1 MEYCH
6 CGSVG
11 AYLRSGNRLK
21 EEELREVVSCCLL
34 GLSYLHN
41 RNVMHRDIKPD
52 NLFISES
59 GVIKLGD
66 FGLAVLL
73 EQFDFGRTSSR
84 WFYVAPE
91 VYEEEACLKSDVWS
105 LGVSI
110 IEMAESKNPFASCT
124 SAQVMNMPPPSLSS
138 SGWSSDLVDFV
149 NACLVKDVKKRASV
163 EELLKHPFVKDSVER
178 IERGVKSPI
187 IQHLKW
193 KSCFFTTA
201 TNPNRFQYNYFA
213 FECNKSWS
221 MSHILK
227 GIMRLEDGVLVEYGS
242 GRIVWVDVNKKELL
256 EVEGVD
262 LSEMKRNEILDL
274 SVEGDRWEGD
284 VLNGNPCG
292 WGVVYDKDNQ
302 MMYEGFRMGDVNTCY
317 GRKYYSDISRV
328 EYEGEWCEGLRW
340 GRGVLFD
347 RNGVVVYDGE
357 WLKGDRLEKV
367 AEIGSASVLLH
378 NHVEEL
384 RVSDGCCNDEGLT
397 ELDLRGF
404 VNLRE
409 LKVENECFENVKEV
423 KLIGLSELESVEIG
437 MNCFTKFKNTRK
449 VTSDPNRH
457 FFLKNCPKL
466 KSLKMGRYSF
476 SDYKVI
482 EIENVNALEVIEIG
496 YLYRD
501 SYNFDSASLELK
513 SILIHSE

>member
-1 MEYCH
+1 M
-6 CGSVG
+6 
-11 AYLRSGNRLK
+11 
-21 EEELREVVSCCLL
+21 
-34 GLSYLHN
+34 
-41 RNVMHRDIKPD
+41 
-52 NLFISES
+52 
-59 GVIKLGD
+59 IKLGD

-124 SAQVMNMPPPSLSS
+124 SAQVMNRVMNMPPPSLSS

-163 EELLKHPFVKDSVER
+163 EELLKRPFVKDSVER

-213 FECNKSWS
+213 FECNRSWS

-328 EYEGEWCEGLRW
+328 EYEGEWREGLRW

-347 RNGVVVYDGE
+347 RNGVVVYDGK
-357 WLKGDRLEKV
+357 WLNDALLEKRV
-367 AEIGSASVLLH
+367 EIGSVSVLLH
-378 NHVEEL
+378 NHIEEL

-409 LKVENECFENVKEV
+409 LKVGDECFANVKEV
-423 KLIGLSELESVEIG
+423 KLIGLSELESVVIG
-437 MNCFTKFKNTRK
+437 ENSFTKFKNGNCIRP
-449 VTSDPNRH
+449 DPDRH
-457 FFLKNCPKL
+457 FYLKNCPKL
-466 KSLKMGRYSF
+466 KSLKIGRHSF
-476 SDYKVI
+476 NDYKVI
-482 EIENVNALEVIEIG
+482 EIENVDALETIEMG
-496 YLYRD
+496 DLNGWSHPFYD
-501 SYNFDSASLELK
+501 APSLELK